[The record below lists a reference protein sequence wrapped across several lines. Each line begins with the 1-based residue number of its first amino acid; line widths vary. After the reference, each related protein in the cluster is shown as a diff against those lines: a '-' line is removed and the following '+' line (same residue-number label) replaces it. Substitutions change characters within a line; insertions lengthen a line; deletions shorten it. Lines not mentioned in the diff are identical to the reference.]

1 MVAEAARAPRLMTA
15 EEFLDLSGD
24 EYKLAE
30 LVCGEV
36 APVVGATYRHS
47 KVVLAIGARLY
58 DFATATG
65 AGECT
70 TADGSYV
77 LSRNPDTVRVPDVAF
92 VSAKRAAETPDT
104 GRFFEGAPDL
114 AVEVASPSDRTP
126 DTARKVREYLEAGTR
141 LVWVIIPDE
150 RMAYVHHPDG
160 IVRVIQKD
168 GVLDGEDVLPG
179 FRLPL
184 ADLLP

>member
-1 MVAEAARAPRLMTA
+1 MVAEAAQARKLMTA
-15 EEFLDLSGD
+15 EEFCDLSGD
-24 EYKLAE
+24 DYKLAE

-36 APVVGATYRHS
+36 APVVGATYKHS
-47 KVVLAIGARLY
+47 KIVLAVGARL
-58 DFATATG
+58 FAYATETG
-65 AGECT
+65 VGECT

-92 VSAKRAAETPDT
+92 VRAERLVGIPEPQ
-104 GRFFEGAPDL
+104 GFFEGAPDL
-114 AVEVASPSDRTP
+114 AVEVASPSDRTL

-150 RMAYVHHPDG
+150 RMAYIHHPDG
-160 IVRVIQKD
+160 LVRVVQDD

-184 ADLLP
+184 ADVLG